1 MFWVHLPTIN
11 YKIIFKFLIL
21 TFSFFAS
28 LFVFGQESIES
39 LIKKH
44 EIPESKLSIILEE
57 HESGKR
63 LIDINSNR
71 SRSPA
76 SVTKLFTAFAAI
88 DLLGSQYQWKTEAYI
103 NQKDNGK
110 DSIDYLLIRGG
121 GDPSFSINDLE
132 SFILKIRA
140 TGIREIRN
148 GIYLDQ
154 SFFKQRKNSTG
165 SFDQSPLRPYNTM
178 HSSLIVNSNKLDLGF
193 RFNSKS
199 KQIVITPSF
208 LPTGVSIQSNL
219 LIGSGDCKDFKSQV
233 TFEERLEK
241 KTLMILINGFYPGQ
255 CSNFDHDLAITET
268 EHYFFGA
275 FKKIWVDSGG
285 TINGHYKR
293 RKKSKMNAL
302 IAHMDSEELNSALRL
317 ILKESDNM
325 ASRNVFLSFAE
336 KSNQRKL
343 RNIRKTVYK
352 SMKNNDIQWH
362 NRNFIDNGS
371 GLSRK
376 TRLKPESIMGLIK
389 KIDQDIKFLEI
400 KSMLPVSG
408 IDGTLKNIYQSS
420 LLQGQMRLK
429 TGTLNGVRCLAGFIT
444 SSSGKNYRFVFM
456 HNNFDEYEY
465 DLRLFTTELLNLI
478 VSEELIASD

>member
-21 TFSFFAS
+21 TFSLFAS

-44 EIPESKLSIILEE
+44 EIPESKLSIILEDN
-57 HESGKR
+57 ESGKR

-71 SRSPA
+71 SRSPG

-88 DLLGSQYQWKTEAYI
+88 DLLGSEYQWKTEAYI
-103 NQKDNGK
+103 DQKDNGI

-148 GIYLDQ
+148 GIHLDQ

-178 HSSLIVNSNKLDLGF
+178 HSSLIVNSNKLDLSF
-193 RFNSKS
+193 SLNSKT
-199 KQIVITPSF
+199 KEIVITPSF

-219 LIGSGDCKDFKSQV
+219 LIGSGDCKDFRSQV
-233 TFEERLEK
+233 NFKERLEK
-241 KTLMILINGFYPGQ
+241 KTLMIVINGFYPDQ
-255 CSNFDHDLAITET
+255 CSSFDHDLAITET
-268 EHYFFGA
+268 EHYFYGA

-352 SMKNNDIQWH
+352 SMKDNDIQWH

-408 IDGTLKNIYQSS
+408 IDGTLKNIFQSS

>member
-44 EIPESKLSIILEE
+44 EIPESKLSIILEDN
-57 HESGKR
+57 ESGKR

-71 SRSPA
+71 SRSPG

-103 NQKDNGK
+103 DQKDNGK
-110 DSIDYLLIRGG
+110 DSIDYLLISGG

-148 GIYLDQ
+148 GIHLDQ

-178 HSSLIVNSNKLDLGF
+178 HSSLIVNSNKLDLSF
-193 RFNSKS
+193 SFNSKT
-199 KQIVITPSF
+199 KEIVITPSF

-219 LIGSGDCKDFKSQV
+219 LIGSGDCRDFRSQV
-233 TFEERLEK
+233 NFKERLEK
-241 KTLMILINGFYPGQ
+241 KTLMILINGFYPDQ
-255 CSNFDHDLAITET
+255 CPSFDHDLAITET
-268 EHYFFGA
+268 EHYFYGA

-317 ILKESDNM
+317 ILKESDNL

-352 SMKNNDIQWH
+352 SMKDNDIQWH

-408 IDGTLKNIYQSS
+408 IDGTLKNIFQSS

>member
-317 ILKESDNM
+317 ILKESDNL

-343 RNIRKTVYK
+343 RNIRKTVYR

>member
-1 MFWVHLPTIN
+1 M
-11 YKIIFKFLIL
+11 
-21 TFSFFAS
+21 FAS

-44 EIPESKLSIILEE
+44 EIPESKLSIILEDN
-57 HESGKR
+57 ESGKR

-71 SRSPA
+71 SRSPG

-88 DLLGSQYQWKTEAYI
+88 DLLGSQYQWKTEAFI
-103 NQKDNGK
+103 DQKDNGK

-148 GIYLDQ
+148 GIHLDQ

-193 RFNSKS
+193 SLNSKT
-199 KQIVITPSF
+199 KEIVITPSF

-219 LIGSGDCKDFKSQV
+219 LIGSGDCKDFRSQV
-233 TFEERLEK
+233 NFKERLEK
-241 KTLMILINGFYPGQ
+241 KTLMIVINGFYPDQ
-255 CSNFDHDLAITET
+255 CSSFDHDLAITET
-268 EHYFFGA
+268 EHYFYGA

-352 SMKNNDIQWH
+352 SMKDNDIQWH

-408 IDGTLKNIYQSS
+408 IDGTLKNIFQSS

>member
-178 HSSLIVNSNKLDLGF
+178 HSSLIVNSNKLDLSF
-193 RFNSKS
+193 SFNSKTRE
-199 KQIVITPSF
+199 IVITPSF

-255 CSNFDHDLAITET
+255 CPNFDHDLAITET

-317 ILKESDNM
+317 ILKESDNL

-343 RNIRKTVYK
+343 RNIRKTVYR

>member
-44 EIPESKLSIILEE
+44 EIPESKLSIILEDN
-57 HESGKR
+57 ESGKR

-71 SRSPA
+71 SRSPG

-88 DLLGSQYQWKTEAYI
+88 DLLGSEYQWKTEAYI
-103 NQKDNGK
+103 DQKDNGI

-148 GIYLDQ
+148 GIHLDQ

-193 RFNSKS
+193 SLNSKT
-199 KQIVITPSF
+199 KEIVITPSF

-219 LIGSGDCKDFKSQV
+219 LIGSGDCKDFRSQV
-233 TFEERLEK
+233 NFKERLEK
-241 KTLMILINGFYPGQ
+241 KTLMIVINGFYPDQ
-255 CSNFDHDLAITET
+255 CSSFDHDLAITET
-268 EHYFFGA
+268 EHYFYGA

-317 ILKESDNM
+317 ILKESDNL

-352 SMKNNDIQWH
+352 SMKDNDIQWH

-408 IDGTLKNIYQSS
+408 IDGTLKNIFQSS

>member
-1 MFWVHLPTIN
+1 MSWVHLPNIN

-28 LFVFGQESIES
+28 LFVFGQDSIDL

-44 EIPESKLSIILEE
+44 EIPESKLSIILEDNK
-57 HESGKR
+57 SGKR

-71 SRSPA
+71 SRSPG

-103 NQKDNGK
+103 DQKDNGK

-148 GIYLDQ
+148 GIHLDQ
-154 SFFKQRKNSTG
+154 SFFKQRKKSTG

-178 HSSLIVNSNKLDLGF
+178 HSSLIVNSNKLDLSF
-193 RFNSKS
+193 RFNSKT
-199 KQIVITPSF
+199 KEIVVTPSF
-208 LPTGVSIQSNL
+208 LPTGVSIQNNL
-219 LIGSGDCKDFKSQV
+219 LIGSGDCKDFRSQV
-233 TFEERLEK
+233 NFKERLEG
-241 KTLMILINGFYPGQ
+241 KTIMILINGFYPGQ
-255 CSNFDHDLAITET
+255 CPNFDHDLAITET
-268 EHYFFGA
+268 EHYFYGA
-275 FKKIWVDSGG
+275 FKKIWMDSGG

-302 IAHMDSEELNSALRL
+302 IAHMDSEELNSILRL
-317 ILKESDNM
+317 TLKESDNL
-325 ASRNVFLSFAE
+325 ASRNIFLSFAE
-336 KSNQRKL
+336 KTNQTKL
-343 RNIRKTVYK
+343 RNTRKAVYK
-352 SMKNNDIQWH
+352 SMKNNDVQWH
-362 NRNFIDNGS
+362 NRNFIENGS

-376 TRLKPESIMGLIK
+376 TRLKPESVMGLLK
-389 KIDQDIKFLEI
+389 KIDQETKFLEI

-408 IDGTLKNIYQSS
+408 IDGTLKNIYRSET
-420 LLQGQMRLK
+420 LRGQMKLK

-444 SSSGKNYRFVFM
+444 SKTGKKYRFVFM
-456 HNNFDEYEY
+456 HNNYEEYKY
-465 DLRLFTTELLNLI
+465 DLRSFTTDLLNLI
-478 VSEELIASD
+478 VTDQY

>member
-1 MFWVHLPTIN
+1 M
-11 YKIIFKFLIL
+11 
-21 TFSFFAS
+21 
-28 LFVFGQESIES
+28 
-39 LIKKH
+39 
-44 EIPESKLSIILEE
+44 
-57 HESGKR
+57 
-63 LIDINSNR
+63 IDINSNR
-71 SRSPA
+71 SRSPG

-103 NQKDNGK
+103 DQKDNGI

-148 GIYLDQ
+148 GIHLDQ

-178 HSSLIVNSNKLDLGF
+178 HSSLIVNSNKLDLSF
-193 RFNSKS
+193 SLNSKT
-199 KQIVITPSF
+199 KEIVITPSF

-219 LIGSGDCKDFKSQV
+219 LIGSGDCKDFRSQV
-233 TFEERLEK
+233 NFKERLEK
-241 KTLMILINGFYPGQ
+241 ETLIIVINGFYPDQ
-255 CSNFDHDLAITET
+255 CSSFDHDLAITET
-268 EHYFFGA
+268 EHYFYGA

-352 SMKNNDIQWH
+352 SMKDNDIQWH

-408 IDGTLKNIYQSS
+408 IDGTLKNIFQSS

-465 DLRLFTTELLNLI
+465 DLRLFTTELLSLI

>member
-44 EIPESKLSIILEE
+44 EIPESKLSIILEDN
-57 HESGKR
+57 ESGKR

-71 SRSPA
+71 SRSPG

-88 DLLGSQYQWKTEAYI
+88 DLLGSEYQWKTEAYI
-103 NQKDNGK
+103 DQKDNGI

-148 GIYLDQ
+148 GIHLDQ

-178 HSSLIVNSNKLDLGF
+178 HSSLIVNSNKLDLSF
-193 RFNSKS
+193 SFNSKT
-199 KQIVITPSF
+199 KEIVITPSF

-219 LIGSGDCKDFKSQV
+219 LIGSGDCRDFRSQV
-233 TFEERLEK
+233 NFKERLEK
-241 KTLMILINGFYPGQ
+241 KTLMILINGFYPDQ
-255 CSNFDHDLAITET
+255 CPSFDHDLAITET
-268 EHYFFGA
+268 EHYFYGA

-352 SMKNNDIQWH
+352 SMKDNDIQWH

-408 IDGTLKNIYQSS
+408 IDGTLKNIFQSS

>member
-1 MFWVHLPTIN
+1 M
-11 YKIIFKFLIL
+11 
-21 TFSFFAS
+21 FAS

-44 EIPESKLSIILEE
+44 EIPESKLSIILEDN
-57 HESGKR
+57 ESGKR

-71 SRSPA
+71 SRSPG

-88 DLLGSQYQWKTEAYI
+88 DLLGSEYQWKTEAYI
-103 NQKDNGK
+103 DQKDNGI

-148 GIYLDQ
+148 GIHLDQ

-193 RFNSKS
+193 SLNSKT
-199 KQIVITPSF
+199 KEIVITPSF

-219 LIGSGDCKDFKSQV
+219 LIGSGDCKDFRSQV
-233 TFEERLEK
+233 NFKERLEK
-241 KTLMILINGFYPGQ
+241 KTLMIVINGFYPDQ
-255 CSNFDHDLAITET
+255 CSSFDHDLAITET
-268 EHYFFGA
+268 EHYFYGA

-317 ILKESDNM
+317 ILKESDNL

-343 RNIRKTVYK
+343 QNIRKMVYK
-352 SMKNNDIQWH
+352 SMKDNDIQWH

-408 IDGTLKNIYQSS
+408 IDGTLKNIFQSS

>member
-1 MFWVHLPTIN
+1 M
-11 YKIIFKFLIL
+11 
-21 TFSFFAS
+21 FAS

-57 HESGKR
+57 QESGKR

-71 SRSPA
+71 SRSPG

-88 DLLGSQYQWKTEAYI
+88 DLLGSEYQWKTEAYI
-103 NQKDNGK
+103 DQKDNGI

-148 GIYLDQ
+148 GIHLDQ

-178 HSSLIVNSNKLDLGF
+178 HSSLIVNSNKLDLSF
-193 RFNSKS
+193 SLNSKT
-199 KQIVITPSF
+199 KEIVITPSF

-219 LIGSGDCKDFKSQV
+219 LIGSGDCKDFRSQV
-233 TFEERLEK
+233 NFKERLEK
-241 KTLMILINGFYPGQ
+241 KTLMIVINGFYPDQ
-255 CSNFDHDLAITET
+255 CSSFDHDLAITET
-268 EHYFFGA
+268 EHYFYGA

-352 SMKNNDIQWH
+352 SMKDNDIQWH

-408 IDGTLKNIYQSS
+408 IDGTLKNIFQSS

-456 HNNFDEYEY
+456 HNNYDEYEY

>member
-1 MFWVHLPTIN
+1 
-11 YKIIFKFLIL
+11 
-21 TFSFFAS
+21 
-28 LFVFGQESIES
+28 
-39 LIKKH
+39 
-44 EIPESKLSIILEE
+44 LSIILEDN
-57 HESGKR
+57 ESGKR

-71 SRSPA
+71 SRSPG

-88 DLLGSQYQWKTEAYI
+88 DLLGSEYQWKTEAYI
-103 NQKDNGK
+103 DQKDNGI

-148 GIYLDQ
+148 GIHLDQ

-178 HSSLIVNSNKLDLGF
+178 HSSLIVNSNKLDLSF
-193 RFNSKS
+193 SLNSKT
-199 KQIVITPSF
+199 KEIVITPSF

-219 LIGSGDCKDFKSQV
+219 LIGSGDCKDFRSQV
-233 TFEERLEK
+233 NFKERLEK
-241 KTLMILINGFYPGQ
+241 KTLMIVINGFYPDQ
-255 CSNFDHDLAITET
+255 CSSFDHDLAITET
-268 EHYFFGA
+268 EHYFYGA

-352 SMKNNDIQWH
+352 SMKDNDIQWH

-408 IDGTLKNIYQSS
+408 IDGTLKNIFQSS

>member
-1 MFWVHLPTIN
+1 M
-11 YKIIFKFLIL
+11 
-21 TFSFFAS
+21 
-28 LFVFGQESIES
+28 
-39 LIKKH
+39 
-44 EIPESKLSIILEE
+44 
-57 HESGKR
+57 
-63 LIDINSNR
+63 IDINSNR
-71 SRSPA
+71 SRSPG

-103 NQKDNGK
+103 DQKDNGI

-148 GIYLDQ
+148 GIHLDQ

-178 HSSLIVNSNKLDLGF
+178 HSSLIVNSNKLDLSF
-193 RFNSKS
+193 SLNSKT
-199 KQIVITPSF
+199 KEIVITPSF

-219 LIGSGDCKDFKSQV
+219 LIGSGDCKDFRSQV
-233 TFEERLEK
+233 NFKERLEK
-241 KTLMILINGFYPGQ
+241 ETLIIVINGFYPDQ
-255 CSNFDHDLAITET
+255 CSSFDHDLAITET
-268 EHYFFGA
+268 EHYFYGA

-285 TINGHYKR
+285 TINGHYKK

-352 SMKNNDIQWH
+352 SMKDNDIQWH

-408 IDGTLKNIYQSS
+408 IDGTLKNIFQSS

-465 DLRLFTTELLNLI
+465 DLRLFTTELLSLI

>member
-1 MFWVHLPTIN
+1 L
-11 YKIIFKFLIL
+11 
-21 TFSFFAS
+21 FAS

-57 HESGKR
+57 QESGKR
-63 LIDINSNR
+63 LIDINSNH
-71 SRSPA
+71 SRSPG

-88 DLLGSQYQWKTEAYI
+88 DLLGSEYQWKTEAYI
-103 NQKDNGK
+103 DQKDNGI

-148 GIYLDQ
+148 GIHLDQ

-193 RFNSKS
+193 SLNSKT
-199 KQIVITPSF
+199 KEIVITPSF

-219 LIGSGDCKDFKSQV
+219 LIGSGDCKDFRSQV
-233 TFEERLEK
+233 NFKERLEK
-241 KTLMILINGFYPGQ
+241 KTLMIVINGFYPDQ
-255 CSNFDHDLAITET
+255 CSSFDHDLAITET
-268 EHYFFGA
+268 EHYFYGA

-352 SMKNNDIQWH
+352 SMKDNDIQWH

-408 IDGTLKNIYQSS
+408 IDGTLKNIFQSS

>member
-1 MFWVHLPTIN
+1 
-11 YKIIFKFLIL
+11 
-21 TFSFFAS
+21 
-28 LFVFGQESIES
+28 
-39 LIKKH
+39 
-44 EIPESKLSIILEE
+44 
-57 HESGKR
+57 
-63 LIDINSNR
+63 
-71 SRSPA
+71 
-76 SVTKLFTAFAAI
+76 
-88 DLLGSQYQWKTEAYI
+88 
-103 NQKDNGK
+103 
-110 DSIDYLLIRGG
+110 
-121 GDPSFSINDLE
+121 
-132 SFILKIRA
+132 
-140 TGIREIRN
+140 
-148 GIYLDQ
+148 
-154 SFFKQRKNSTG
+154 
-165 SFDQSPLRPYNTM
+165 
-178 HSSLIVNSNKLDLGF
+178 
-193 RFNSKS
+193 
-199 KQIVITPSF
+199 
-208 LPTGVSIQSNL
+208 
-219 LIGSGDCKDFKSQV
+219 
-233 TFEERLEK
+233 
-241 KTLMILINGFYPGQ
+241 
-255 CSNFDHDLAITET
+255 
-268 EHYFFGA
+268 
-275 FKKIWVDSGG
+275 
-285 TINGHYKR
+285 
-293 RKKSKMNAL
+293 
-302 IAHMDSEELNSALRL
+302 MDSEELNSALRL

-352 SMKNNDIQWH
+352 SMKDNDIQWH

-408 IDGTLKNIYQSS
+408 IDGTLKNIFQSS

>member
-1 MFWVHLPTIN
+1 MSWVHLPNIN

-28 LFVFGQESIES
+28 LFVFGQDSIDL

-44 EIPESKLSIILEE
+44 EIPESKLSIILEDNK
-57 HESGKR
+57 SGKR

-71 SRSPA
+71 SRSPG

-103 NQKDNGK
+103 DQKDNGK

-140 TGIREIRN
+140 TGIREIKN
-148 GIYLDQ
+148 GIHLDQ
-154 SFFKQRKNSTG
+154 SFFKQRKKSTG

-178 HSSLIVNSNKLDLGF
+178 HSSLIVNSNKLDLSF
-193 RFNSKS
+193 RFNSKT
-199 KQIVITPSF
+199 KEIVITPSF

-219 LIGSGDCKDFKSQV
+219 LIGSGDCKDFRSQV
-233 TFEERLEK
+233 NFKERLEG
-241 KTLMILINGFYPGQ
+241 KTIMILINGFYPGQ
-255 CSNFDHDLAITET
+255 CPKFDHDLAITET
-268 EHYFFGA
+268 EHYFYGS
-275 FKKIWVDSGG
+275 FKKIWIDSGG

-302 IAHMDSEELNSALRL
+302 IAHMDSEELNSVLRL
-317 ILKESDNM
+317 ILKESNNL

-336 KSNQRKL
+336 KSNQTKL
-343 RNIRKTVYK
+343 RNIRKAVYK
-352 SMKNNDIQWH
+352 SMKSNDVQWH
-362 NRNFIDNGS
+362 NQNFIENGS

-376 TRLKPESIMGLIK
+376 TRLKPESVMGLLK
-389 KIDQDIKFLEI
+389 KIDQETKFLEI

-444 SSSGKNYRFVFM
+444 SKSGKEYRFVFM
-456 HNNFDEYEY
+456 HNNYEEYGY
-465 DLRLFTTELLNLI
+465 DLRSFTTDLLNII
-478 VSEELIASD
+478 VTDQY

>member
-1 MFWVHLPTIN
+1 L
-11 YKIIFKFLIL
+11 
-21 TFSFFAS
+21 FAS

-44 EIPESKLSIILEE
+44 EIPESKLSIILEDN
-57 HESGKR
+57 ESGKR

-71 SRSPA
+71 SRSPG

-88 DLLGSQYQWKTEAYI
+88 DLLGSEYQWKTEAYI
-103 NQKDNGK
+103 DQKDNGI

-148 GIYLDQ
+148 GIHLDQ

-178 HSSLIVNSNKLDLGF
+178 HSSLIVNSNKLDLSF
-193 RFNSKS
+193 SLNSKT
-199 KQIVITPSF
+199 KEIVITPSF

-219 LIGSGDCKDFKSQV
+219 LIGSGDCKDFRSQV
-233 TFEERLEK
+233 NFKERLEK
-241 KTLMILINGFYPGQ
+241 KTLMIVINGFYPDQ
-255 CSNFDHDLAITET
+255 CSSFDHDLAITET
-268 EHYFFGA
+268 EHYFYGA

-352 SMKNNDIQWH
+352 SMKDNDIQWH

-408 IDGTLKNIYQSS
+408 IDGTLKNIFQSS

>member
-1 MFWVHLPTIN
+1 M
-11 YKIIFKFLIL
+11 
-21 TFSFFAS
+21 FAS

-57 HESGKR
+57 QESGKR

-88 DLLGSQYQWKTEAYI
+88 DLLGSEYQWKTEAYI
-103 NQKDNGK
+103 DQKDNGI

-148 GIYLDQ
+148 GIHLDQ

-193 RFNSKS
+193 SLNSKT
-199 KQIVITPSF
+199 KEIVITPSF

-219 LIGSGDCKDFKSQV
+219 LIGSGDCKDFRSQV
-233 TFEERLEK
+233 NFEERLEK
-241 KTLMILINGFYPGQ
+241 KTLMIVINGFYPDQ
-255 CSNFDHDLAITET
+255 CSSFDHDLAITET
-268 EHYFFGA
+268 EHYFYGA

-352 SMKNNDIQWH
+352 SMKDNDIQWH

-408 IDGTLKNIYQSS
+408 IDGTLKNIFQSS

>member
-1 MFWVHLPTIN
+1 M
-11 YKIIFKFLIL
+11 
-21 TFSFFAS
+21 FAS

-44 EIPESKLSIILEE
+44 EIPESKLSIILEDN
-57 HESGKR
+57 ESGKR

-71 SRSPA
+71 SRSPG

-88 DLLGSQYQWKTEAYI
+88 DLLGSEYQWKTEAYI
-103 NQKDNGK
+103 DQKDNGI

-148 GIYLDQ
+148 GIHLDQ

-178 HSSLIVNSNKLDLGF
+178 HSSLIVNSNKLDLSF
-193 RFNSKS
+193 SLNSKT
-199 KQIVITPSF
+199 KEIVITPSF

-219 LIGSGDCKDFKSQV
+219 LIGSGDCKDFRSQV
-233 TFEERLEK
+233 NFKERLEK
-241 KTLMILINGFYPGQ
+241 KTLMIVINGFYPDQ
-255 CSNFDHDLAITET
+255 CSSFDHDLAITET
-268 EHYFFGA
+268 EHYFYGA

-352 SMKNNDIQWH
+352 SMKDNDIQWH

-408 IDGTLKNIYQSS
+408 IDGTLKNIFQSS

>member
-21 TFSFFAS
+21 TFSLFAS

-44 EIPESKLSIILEE
+44 EIPESKLSIILEDN
-57 HESGKR
+57 ESGKR

-71 SRSPA
+71 SRSPG

-88 DLLGSQYQWKTEAYI
+88 DLLGSEYQWKTEAYI
-103 NQKDNGK
+103 DQKDNGI

-148 GIYLDQ
+148 GIHLDQ

-178 HSSLIVNSNKLDLGF
+178 HSSLIVNSNKLDLSF
-193 RFNSKS
+193 SLNSKT
-199 KQIVITPSF
+199 KEIVITPSF

-219 LIGSGDCKDFKSQV
+219 LIGSGDCKDFRSQV
-233 TFEERLEK
+233 NFKERLEK
-241 KTLMILINGFYPGQ
+241 KTLMIVINGFYPDQ
-255 CSNFDHDLAITET
+255 CSSFDHDLAITET
-268 EHYFFGA
+268 EHYFYGA

-352 SMKNNDIQWH
+352 SMKDNDIQWH

-408 IDGTLKNIYQSS
+408 IDGTLKNIFQSS

-478 VSEELIASD
+478 VSEELIASY